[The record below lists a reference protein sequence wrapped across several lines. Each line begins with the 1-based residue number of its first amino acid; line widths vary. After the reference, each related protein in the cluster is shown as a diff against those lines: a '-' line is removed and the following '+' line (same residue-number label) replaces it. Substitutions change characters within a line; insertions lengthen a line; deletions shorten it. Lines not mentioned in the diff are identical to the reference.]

1 MTMTKPI
8 DKKGKR
14 GERRSNIIRIDKKER
29 RKEKTEHK
37 WVTKVR
43 RATRIAMFRVVEAVV
58 LFVVVSLICLLIG
71 STIIPLLAYEMSAG
85 FGLTQSTNIYIAF
98 ASWILPMLFYTLLI
112 TAATF
117 CVLKKFIKWLHD
129 ETTNAIN
136 KTKKSEMTE
145 KESTVQ

>member
-1 MTMTKPI
+1 MAKPI
-8 DKKGKR
+8 DKKDKR
-14 GERRSNIIRIDKKER
+14 GEGRSNIIKINKKER

-37 WVTKVR
+37 WVTRVR
-43 RATRIAMFRVVEAVV
+43 RATRIASFRVIEAVV
-58 LFVVVSLICLLIG
+58 LFIVVSLISAIVG

-98 ASWILPMLFYTLLI
+98 ASWMLPMLFYTLLI

-117 CVLKKFIKWLHD
+117 CVLRKFIKWLHD